1 MTENRIP
8 HLRRAPTSAAIGLL
22 VLLPGLLQAQVG
34 ARGFLALSESFYRS
48 GDLTVAAFAPVV
60 SSARRSVVQIL
71 LDGRPAALGAVVD
84 TNGFAITKAS
94 EIKEGRLTARLF
106 DGRTIEVAEVA
117 SDPRND
123 IALVRLQATGLIP
136 VVWNDAPVSLGQW
149 LVTPGT
155 GTEPEAVGVLSASTR
170 KLHKRAIIGV
180 ILDLEAPNARIAEV
194 QPEYGAARAGLRSGD
209 VILTVNSTP
218 VKDSEELKDT
228 LRDFRE
234 GQIIELRI
242 ARDDEEFNVSVEMKP
257 ETALVNTLRG
267 RGQGRGTRS
276 GRFAGEVS
284 QRAEDFEMAMQH
296 DAVLQPEQ
304 CGGPVLNLD
313 GKAIGLNIARAGRI
327 ASYALPASL
336 VNRIIAELKDRSTET
351 QNGDRGKGG

>member
-1 MTENRIP
+1 
-8 HLRRAPTSAAIGLL
+8 